1 MITLSRSKSMPCGNR
16 TLAALKDRLQDK
28 HANAIARV
36 DACNLVLWRF
46 SSLRTTICR
55 KLKWQFVSISSI
67 LVFIAFLHIP
77 RYPSILWLIHPLKPS
92 TLSLRYPCLVSVA
105 LVFNDWST
113 NVARRICPSCPIAQ
127 RNAEGS
133 TSHFMRRPSPA
144 RESLQIYETP
154 AEGKPASAEQTPCS
168 RHANRQGT
176 DEDGVH
182 WTHPDFCQGRDGSS
196 AVSAEVLELMASMTG
211 FFVHQSFVK
220 FCQHNWNA
228 SRHVY
233 NNLQGS

>member
-36 DACNLVLWRF
+36 DACNLVLWRC

-77 RYPSILWLIHPLKPS
+77 RYPSILWLIHPLKQS
-92 TLSLRYPCLVSVA
+92 TFSLRYPSLVSVA
-105 LVFNDWST
+105 LVFDGWST
-113 NVARRICPSCPIAQ
+113 NVARRICPSCPITQ

-133 TSHFMRRPSPA
+133 TSHFMIRLSPA
-144 RESLQIYETP
+144 RDFPSNLRNSSRRKTCGADSLFP
-154 AEGKPASAEQTPCS
+154 S
-168 RHANRQGT
+168 R
-176 DEDGVH
+176 
-182 WTHPDFCQGRDGSS
+182 
-196 AVSAEVLELMASMTG
+196 
-211 FFVHQSFVK
+211 
-220 FCQHNWNA
+220 
-228 SRHVY
+228 
-233 NNLQGS
+233 